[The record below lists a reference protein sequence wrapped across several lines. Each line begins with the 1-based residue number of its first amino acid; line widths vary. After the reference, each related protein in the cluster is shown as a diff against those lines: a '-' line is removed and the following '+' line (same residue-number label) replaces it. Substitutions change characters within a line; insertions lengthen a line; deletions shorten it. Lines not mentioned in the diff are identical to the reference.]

1 MKIKIIVVVLGLS
14 ISSLSFADFGLIQD
28 TDGYVNVRDQ
38 PSLNGKVTG
47 KLQNQSIVFCLDEES
62 TAQFC
67 NAQYAL
73 KGEEGMGFIH
83 KSRIHFFKDYQK
95 QHLKGHTQFSAEY
108 ILGKN
113 KVVVTVQPAVVAAQN
128 FKKTKIKDTESIELT
143 HYKNKRFRG
152 VDNGLPTASHFYQLS
167 KIEIDYA
174 GKKLLI
180 PLEQVEQFFIPNT
193 PLLKGGL
200 QDFEMAEIYSS
211 GKNVYLIFS
220 LATGGAAQYSLIIH
234 SEDGKLKDIQSW
246 NMNI

>member
-1 MKIKIIVVVLGLS
+1 MKIKIILAVF
-14 ISSLSFADFGLIQD
+14 SLCLASKSLANYGLIQD
-28 TDGYVNVRDQ
+28 ADGDVNVRDQ
-38 PSLNGKVTG
+38 PSLNGKVIG
-47 KLQNQSIVFCLDEES
+47 KLQNQSVIFCLDEES

-67 NAQYAL
+67 HAQYAL
-73 KGEEGMGFIH
+73 EGEEGMGFIH

-95 QHLKGHTQFSAEY
+95 WHLKGHAQLSAEY

-113 KVVVTVQPAVVAAQN
+113 KVVVTVQPAKVVAQN
-128 FKKTKIKDTESIELT
+128 FKKTKLKDTESIELT

-180 PLEQVEQFFIPNT
+180 PLEQVEQFFMPNT

-220 LATGGAAQYSLIIH
+220 LANGGAAQYSLIIH
-234 SEDGKLKDIQSW
+234 SEDGKLKNIQSW
-246 NMNI
+246 NMGI